1 MKPNRAVPQGLTFI
15 AGPILLL
22 AVLTV
27 VALAA
32 RPLTPIDETRYVGVA
47 WEMWL
52 KGDYLVLFKNGEPY
66 SHKPPLLFWLYNLG
80 WAVTGVN
87 EWWPRLVSPLLSL
100 GGMALT
106 LSIAR
111 RLWPD
116 DLDTGRNALWILAS
130 SLLWMLFSTSA
141 MFDVML
147 TFCALLGMRGLLIA
161 ADGCVPAGP
170 PQGGAS
176 HNPERALPANN
187 RHPLPREGGRGA
199 GSPAMRGF
207 AWLALAIGLGVLA
220 KGPVILLH
228 VLPVALLA
236 PWWRPGLAWKRW
248 HGGVLLAVLGGAAIA
263 LAWAIPAA
271 LRGGEEYQRMIFWG
285 QTANRMVDSFAH
297 KRAFWWYLPLL
308 PLLFFPW
315 LLWPA
320 LWRQL
325 GALRKTGLDH
335 GLRFCLSWLAPVFVF
350 FSLIS
355 GKQIHYLVPLVPAFA
370 LIAGHVLRDAKPHG
384 LALPALLAG
393 AAGLGMAYA
402 GLAGLPDK
410 PGMWQ
415 GFTWWPGA
423 LLMLAALLA
432 GWSGRR
438 ENMRMPGLALLGAA
452 LYAATLLTLS
462 DNLWRRY
469 DVHPLAE
476 QLSELQE
483 RGIPVA
489 NNGFYHGQFQ
499 FAGRLKKPIDELLSP
514 AEIAPWFAKNPGGMV
529 IIYDDPQPGESA
541 PVFVQPYLGE
551 HAMLMNAEQAGKRG
565 LLREGLVPQPDKP
578 KPVK

>member
-1 MKPNRAVPQGLTFI
+1 
-15 AGPILLL
+15 
-22 AVLTV
+22 
-27 VALAA
+27 
-32 RPLTPIDETRYVGVA
+32 
-47 WEMWL
+47 
-52 KGDYLVLFKNGEPY
+52 
-66 SHKPPLLFWLYNLG
+66 
-80 WAVTGVN
+80 
-87 EWWPRLVSPLLSL
+87 
-100 GGMALT
+100 
-106 LSIAR
+106 
-111 RLWPD
+111 
-116 DLDTGRNALWILAS
+116 
-130 SLLWMLFSTSA
+130 
-141 MFDVML
+141 
-147 TFCALLGMRGLLIA
+147 
-161 ADGCVPAGP
+161 
-170 PQGGAS
+170 
-176 HNPERALPANN
+176 
-187 RHPLPREGGRGA
+187 
-199 GSPAMRGF
+199 MRGF

-263 LAWAIPAA
+263 LAWGHPGGPARRRRIPAHDLLGPDRQPHGRLLRPQAGILVVSAAAAPA
-271 LRGGEEYQRMIFWG
+271 LLSPGCCG
-285 QTANRMVDSFAH
+285 
-297 KRAFWWYLPLL
+297 
-308 PLLFFPW
+308 
-315 LLWPA
+315 PA

-415 GFTWWPGA
+415 GFPWWPGA

-476 QLSELQE
+476 QLGELQE

-499 FAGRLKKPIDELLSP
+499 FAGRLKKPLDELLSP
-514 AEIAPWFAKNPGGMV
+514 AEIAPWFAKEP
-529 IIYDDPQPGESA
+529 
-541 PVFVQPYLGE
+541 
-551 HAMLMNAEQAGKRG
+551 RG
-565 LLREGLVPQPDKP
+565 HGDHL
-578 KPVK
+578 

>member
-87 EWWPRLVSPLLSL
+87 EWWPRLVSPLFAL
-100 GGMALT
+100 GAMALT
-106 LSIAR
+106 LSISR

-116 DLDTGRNALWILAS
+116 DLDTGRNALWIQAS
-130 SLLWMLFSTSA
+130 CLLWMLFSTSA

-147 TFCALLGMRGLLIA
+147 AFFALLGMRGLLIA
-161 ADGCVPAGP
+161 ANE
-170 PQGGAS
+170 S
-176 HNPERALPANN
+176 
-187 RHPLPREGGRGA
+187 
-199 GSPAMRGF
+199 MKRGF

-236 PWWRPGLAWKRW
+236 PWWRPGMNLKRW

-415 GFTWWPGA
+415 GFSWWPGA

-462 DNLWRRY
+462 DNLLRRY

-541 PVFVQPYLGE
+541 PVFMQPYLGE

-565 LLREGLVPQPDKP
+565 LLREGLVPQADKP

>member
-1 MKPNRAVPQGLTFI
+1 MGDRSLLL
-15 AGPILLL
+15 GPILLL

-52 KGDYLVLFKNGEPY
+52 KNEYLVLFKNGEPY

-80 WAVTGVN
+80 WFVTGVN
-87 EWWPRLVSPLLSL
+87 EWWPRLVSPLFSL

-111 RLWPD
+111 RLWPEEREA
-116 DLDTGRNALWILAS
+116 GRNALWILVS
-130 SLLWMLFSTSA
+130 GLLWMLFSTSA

-147 TFCALLGMRGLLIA
+147 TFFALLGMRGLLIA

-170 PQGGAS
+170 PQGDAS

-187 RHPLPREGGRGA
+187 RHSLPWGGGRGV

-207 AWLALAIGLGVLA
+207 AWLALAIGFGVLA

-228 VLPVALLA
+228 LLPVALLA
-236 PWWRPGLAWKRW
+236 PWWRPGMNLKRW
-248 HGGVLLAVLGGAAIA
+248 YGGVLLAVLAGAAIA

-285 QTANRMVDSFAH
+285 QTANRMVNSFAH
-297 KRAFWWYLPLL
+297 KRPFWWYLPLL
-308 PLLFFPW
+308 PILFFPW
-315 LLWPA
+315 LLWPG
-320 LWRQL
+320 LWRRL
-325 GALRKTGLDH
+325 AALRNEGLDG

-370 LIAGHVLRDAKPHG
+370 LVAGHALRGAKPHG
-384 LALPALLAG
+384 LLLPALLAG
-393 AAGLGMAYA
+393 AAGLGMVYV

-410 PGMWQ
+410 PDMWQ
-415 GFTWWPGA
+415 GFPWWPGA
-423 LLMLAALLA
+423 LLVLAALLA

-438 ENMRMPGLALLGAA
+438 ENLRMPGLAMLGAA
-452 LYAATLLTLS
+452 LYAAALFTLS

-476 QLSELQE
+476 TLARLQD

-489 NNGFYHGQFQ
+489 NNGFYHAQFQ
-499 FAGRLKKPIDELLSP
+499 FAGRLTKPIDELLSP
-514 AEIAPWFAKNPGGMV
+514 TEIAPWFDKHPDGMV
-529 IIYDDPQPGESA
+529 IIYDDPQPGEA
-541 PVFVQPYLGE
+541 TPVSMQPYLGE
-551 HAMLMNAEQAGKRG
+551 HAMLLNAEQARARG
-565 LLREGLVPQPDKP
+565 LLALNAAPQRDKP

>member
-1 MKPNRAVPQGLTFI
+1 MSAASRRLTFPV
-15 AGPILLL
+15 GPVLLL
-22 AVLTV
+22 A
-27 VALAA
+27 ALAVA
-32 RPLTPIDETRYVGVA
+32 AILTRPLTPIDETRYVGVA

-52 KGDYLVLFKNGEPY
+52 KNEYLVLFKNGEPY

-87 EWWPRLVSPLLSL
+87 EWWPRLVSPLFSFGCLL
-100 GGMALT
+100 LM
-106 LSIAR
+106 LSIGR
-111 RLWPD
+111 RLWPGD
-116 DLDTGRNALWILAS
+116 GDARHHAAWILS
-130 SLLWMLFSTSA
+130 SCLLWMLFSTSA

-147 TFCALLGMRGLLIA
+147 TFFALLGMRGLLIA
-161 ADGCVPAGP
+161 ADGCVPVGP
-170 PQGGAS
+170 PQGDAS

-187 RHPLPREGGRGA
+187 RHPGGRGA

-248 HGGVLLAVLGGAAIA
+248 YGGILLAVLGGAAIA

-271 LRGGEEYQRMIFWG
+271 LHGGEEYRRMIFWG

-297 KRAFWWYLPLL
+297 KRPFWWYLPLL

-320 LWRQL
+320 LWRRL
-325 GALRKTGLDH
+325 AALRHAGLDG
-335 GLRFCLSWLAPVFVF
+335 GLRFCLSWLAPAFVF

-355 GKQIHYLVPLVPAFA
+355 GKQIHYLVPLVPGFA
-370 LIAGHVLRDAKPHG
+370 LIAGHALSAHRPHG
-384 LALPALLAG
+384 LLLPVLLAG
-393 AAGLGMAYA
+393 GAGLGMVYA

-415 GFTWWPGA
+415 GFPWWPGA
-423 LLMLAALLA
+423 LLLIAALLA
-432 GWSGRR
+432 AGAGRR
-438 ENMRMPGLALLGAA
+438 ESWRMPALALLGAA
-452 LYAATLLTLS
+452 LYASALLTLS

-469 DVHPLAE
+469 DVHPMAE
-476 QLSELQE
+476 ELRKLQV

-489 NNGFYHGQFQ
+489 NNGFYHAQFQ
-499 FAGRLKKPIDELLSP
+499 FAGRLEKPIYELLSP
-514 AEIAPWFAKNPGGMV
+514 ADIAPWFERHPDGML
-529 IIYDDPQPGESA
+529 IIYDDPRPGEAA
-541 PVFVQPYLGE
+541 PAFIQPYLGE
-551 HAMLMNAEQAGKRG
+551 HAMLLNAAQSRARG
-565 LLREGLVPQPDKP
+565 LLQAAPAPREKP